1 MKMNADEKN
10 CFPIETSSDGKDR
23 RRFLKKMAVCA
34 VAAPLLTVLPP
45 ISAALASGFNSND
58 VKHHDLKD
66 IKVKKVKKHKKD

>member
-10 CFPIETSSDGKDR
+10 CFPNETSSEGKDR

-45 ISAALASGFNSND
+45 ISAALASGCNSND
-58 VKHHDLKD
+58 VRDRKGKD
-66 IKVKKVKKHKKD
+66 IKEKKYKKD